1 MDLNRLKKNIIN
13 RDWSNKTKQ
22 SNINYIIGKVK
33 QFGLAVPKYLNKGK
47 LTDKQIQ
54 ANTNKIQR
62 EIEKQ
67 LDIKRVQANI
77 PTMEKAMNQ
86 LEKAVVKHNQLVY
99 KKLNYGRKATLEKC
113 KEELEELIQALNKND
128 FENVHEEVADVYNI
142 LSHIK
147 AYYNI
152 TDNEIKERQQYK
164 VKRQLKRM
172 KQER

>member
-1 MDLNRLKKNIIN
+1 MIDYALENGLQLIRLK
-13 RDWSNKTKQ
+13 
-22 SNINYIIGKVK
+22 
-33 QFGLAVPKYLNKGK
+33 
-47 LTDKQIQ
+47 
-54 ANTNKIQR
+54 
-62 EIEKQ
+62 
-67 LDIKRVQANI
+67 
-77 PTMEKAMNQ
+77 
-86 LEKAVVKHNQLVY
+86 
-99 KKLNYGRKATLEKC
+99 YGRKVTLEKC
-113 KEELEELIQALNKND
+113 KEELEELILALNKND